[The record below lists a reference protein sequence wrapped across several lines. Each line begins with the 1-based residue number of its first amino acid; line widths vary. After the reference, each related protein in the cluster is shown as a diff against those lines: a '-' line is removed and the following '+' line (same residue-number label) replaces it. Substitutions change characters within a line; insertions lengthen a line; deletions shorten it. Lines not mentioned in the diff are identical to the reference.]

1 MHTILFEGFI
11 IQFPSGIT
19 VLNNI
24 VLLITRSSLS
34 LSLATSS
41 FKHLNMCTPMHAVTL
56 TFITEALHLVS
67 HVELTVV
74 VK

>member
-11 IQFPSGIT
+11 FQFPGGIT
-19 VLNNI
+19 ILNNI

-41 FKHLNMCTPMHAVTL
+41 FKHLSMCTLMHAVTL